1 MSPSCSADDMETIMP
16 DPHSDPPDL
25 RRMLAAVGIE
35 RFFADYWQRRTL
47 ALALEAED
55 FARILDEVGPLDIA
69 RFAGTARE
77 GAQAWVANDYIA
89 HSVIP
94 VDAPN
99 AEKLFSI
106 GATLY
111 FINVPLERL
120 THGLA
125 DFLGAPRQKVIASL
139 FLTPAT
145 GGASPHFDKNENFT
159 IQLTGAKR
167 WIVGDTP
174 MIAAPPDGTMLGQAI
189 PPSLKNL
196 LGEMKEPPNQTV
208 DMRPGSLIYVPR
220 GTVHRT
226 EAGEVSWSLNLS
238 YSPSMWLDLVRVGL
252 QQRLVESARWRGTVT
267 GVGDA
272 CDPAVRAANIIPE
285 LAAELRGIL
294 ADPDELNSLCR
305 AFLDHPDG

>member
-1 MSPSCSADDMETIMP
+1 MP
-16 DPHSDPPDL
+16 DPRPDPPDL
-25 RRMLAAVGIE
+25 RQILAAVGVE

-47 ALALEAED
+47 TLALDAGD
-55 FARILDEVGPLDIA
+55 FAHIVDEIGPLDIA
-69 RFAGTARE
+69 RFAGLARE
-77 GAQAWVANDYIA
+77 GAQAWVANDYIT

-94 VDAPN
+94 VDGPN
-99 AEKLFSI
+99 AEKLFGI

-111 FINVPLERL
+111 FINVPIERL
-120 THGLA
+120 THSLA

-167 WIVGDTP
+167 WIVGESPTV
-174 MIAAPPDGTMLGQAI
+174 ASPPDGTMLGQTV

-196 LGEMKEPPNQTV
+196 LGEAIEQPNLTV
-208 DMRPGSLIYVPR
+208 DMRPGTLLYVPR

-238 YSPSMWLDLVRVGL
+238 YSPSMWLDLVRIGL
-252 QQRLVESARWRGTVT
+252 QRRLAASARWRGTVT
-267 GVGDA
+267 GVGET
-272 CDPAVRAANIIPE
+272 CDPAAREANRLAE
-285 LAAELRGIL
+285 LIAELREIL
-294 ADPDELNSLCR
+294 ADPDELDRLCR
-305 AFLDHPDG
+305 AFLEYPDG

>member
-1 MSPSCSADDMETIMP
+1 MP
-16 DPHSDPPDL
+16 DPRPDPPDL
-25 RRMLAAVGIE
+25 RRMLAAVGVE

-47 ALALEAED
+47 ALALEVEN

-69 RFAGTARE
+69 RFTGLARE

-99 AEKLFSI
+99 AEKLFGI

-111 FINVPLERL
+111 FINVPIDRL
-120 THGLA
+120 THSLA

-139 FLTPAT
+139 FLTPST
-145 GGASPHFDKNENFT
+145 GGASAHFDKNENFT

-167 WIVGDTP
+167 WIVGEFPTV
-174 MIAAPPDGTMLGQAI
+174 ASPPDGYMLGQTI

-196 LGEMKEPPNQTV
+196 LGEAAEQPNQTV
-208 DMRPGSLIYVPR
+208 DMRPGTLLYVPR

-238 YSPSMWLDLVRVGL
+238 YSPSMWLDLVKVGL
-252 QQRLVESARWRGTVT
+252 QRQLAASARWRGTVT
-267 GVGDA
+267 GVGKA
-272 CDPAVRAANIIPE
+272 CDPAAREANRLPE
-285 LAAELRGIL
+285 LIAELRETL
-294 ADPDELNSLCR
+294 ADPDELDKLCR
-305 AFLDHPDG
+305 AFLDYPDG

>member
-1 MSPSCSADDMETIMP
+1 MSPFCSAADKTSASLETTMP
-16 DPHSDPPDL
+16 EPRPDPPDL

-35 RFFADYWQRRTL
+35 PFFADYWQRRTL
-47 ALALEAED
+47 ALALDPGD
-55 FARILDEVGPLDIA
+55 FARILGEIGPLDIA
-69 RFAGTARE
+69 RFASMARE
-77 GAQAWVANDYIA
+77 GAQAWVANEYIA

-111 FINVPLERL
+111 FINVPIERL

-167 WIVGDTP
+167 WIVGDAPIVAT
-174 MIAAPPDGTMLGQAI
+174 PPDGYMLGQTV
-189 PPSLKNL
+189 PPSLKDL
-196 LGEMKEPPNQTV
+196 LGEAKEKPNQTI
-208 DMRPGSLIYVPR
+208 DMRPGHLLYVPR
-220 GTVHRT
+220 GTLHRT
-226 EAGEVSWSLNLS
+226 EAG
-238 YSPSMWLDLVRVGL
+238 
-252 QQRLVESARWRGTVT
+252 
-267 GVGDA
+267 DA
-272 CDPAVRAANIIPE
+272 
-285 LAAELRGIL
+285 
-294 ADPDELNSLCR
+294 S
-305 AFLDHPDG
+305 